1 MSDIITYWLI
11 RKLKLHSQLV
21 GVWLDIT
28 LLLDTLTKSSNNEN
42 IPALESNSF
51 QISTLTE
58 EYLPLGHKEKDTK
71 LFTAKWFIT
80 TITLL
85 SV

>member
-11 RKLKLHSQLV
+11 RKQKLHSQLV
-21 GVWLDIT
+21 GVFIDIT

-42 IPALESNSF
+42 IPALQPNHF
-51 QISTLTE
+51 QIATVTE
-58 EYLPLGHKEKDTK
+58 EYLPLAHKEIDTK
-71 LFTAKWFIT
+71 LFTVKLFIT